1 MGLMLGRLRLSVG
14 GRGLSVIML
23 PMEAQYKFMM
33 EQEISK
39 LVLGPI
45 VQKIGNKRNRKVIK
59 NRKPVK

>member
-1 MGLMLGRLRLSVG
+1 
-14 GRGLSVIML
+14 ML

-39 LVLGPI
+39 LVLGLI
-45 VQKIGNKRNRKVIK
+45 VQKIGSRRNRKVIK